1 MSDAMYPPVPGTMP
15 PTMPAPARRGNGA
28 AITALVCGLL
38 LCIPFLTGLLA
49 VIFGAVG
56 LKKAREPGRGGKGL
70 ALTGLILGLV
80 NLIGWAA
87 STPATIGWIKTMT
100 QQVTAQNETAKA
112 FIKDLA
118 SADVVSAKK
127 KCHSNMKTADLLK
140 SVVVVKT
147 WGAYQDTTVSGFN
160 AHRGTGGDVWVING
174 TARFAKGDHAFTI
187 KFGMEGGEWKIVE
200 YDIKP

>member
-1 MSDAMYPPVPGTMP
+1 MSDATYPPVQGMMP
-15 PTMPAPARRGNGA
+15 PSMPPAARRGNGA
-28 AITALVCGLL
+28 AIAALVCGLL
-38 LCIPFLTGLLA
+38 LCIPFLTGLLG

-56 LKKAREPGRGGKGL
+56 LKNAREPGRGGRGL
-70 ALTGLILGLV
+70 ALAGLILGLV

-87 STPATIGWIKTMT
+87 STPATIRWISTLS
-100 QQVTAQNETAKA
+100 QQVTAQNDTAKA

-127 KCHSNMKTADLLK
+127 KCHSTMKSADLLK

-147 WGAYQDTTVSGFN
+147 WGAYQDATVSGFN
-160 AHRGTGGDVWVING
+160 AHRGTGGDRWIVEG
-174 TARFAKGDHAFTI
+174 TAKFAKGDHPFKI
-187 KFGMEGGEWKIVE
+187 QFGLEGGEWKIVE